1 MRYRVSP
8 SAIATDASE
17 SGFGVVR
24 SSTPTLEGSDEL
36 SLRALSTAVA
46 CDQQGII
53 ELNAGIGALRR
64 AVELLERVPGVHAAS
79 EDDPAYY
86 RVLETAWPTTVRLPH
101 VAAVRSNHISQLVRS
116 VSHILVW
123 LIGGTIPI
131 HSRLDRS
138 SISRSPGEEDEFFRH
153 FGRIASLVRSAAPY
167 AKIVVMADSDASLN
181 ASTVDTISDLFRVRL
196 PPSVFRS
203 FVTYQAPTPFWAFL
217 SAPCL
222 CLRLVVERWP
232 HRCVSVHS
240 NSSTGR
246 RTLDWTGLGTHVFV
260 SAGSIHR
267 MPSITTPALF
277 SPGLEPRR
285 SGSAALFGGR
295 PVQVSTGGVQ
305 LGQWLGALGC
315 LALSLV

>member
-1 MRYRVSP
+1 MAVTVLRCWSVLSTAGACDRPYSWGGHFRTRNICLLPLLRCHMRYRVSP
-8 SAIATDASE
+8 SAIATDAAE

-53 ELNAGIGALRR
+53 ELNAGIGGLRR

-86 RVLETAWPTTVRLPH
+86 RVLETAWPTTVQLPH

-153 FGRIASLVRSAAPY
+153 FGRIASLVRSA
-167 AKIVVMADSDASLN
+167 
-181 ASTVDTISDLFRVRL
+181 STVRENCGNGRQRRITERQHGRHDL
-196 PPSVFRS
+196 
-203 FVTYQAPTPFWAFL
+203 
-217 SAPCL
+217 
-222 CLRLVVERWP
+222 
-232 HRCVSVHS
+232 
-240 NSSTGR
+240 
-246 RTLDWTGLGTHVFV
+246 
-260 SAGSIHR
+260 
-267 MPSITTPALF
+267 
-277 SPGLEPRR
+277 
-285 SGSAALFGGR
+285 
-295 PVQVSTGGVQ
+295 
-305 LGQWLGALGC
+305 
-315 LALSLV
+315 